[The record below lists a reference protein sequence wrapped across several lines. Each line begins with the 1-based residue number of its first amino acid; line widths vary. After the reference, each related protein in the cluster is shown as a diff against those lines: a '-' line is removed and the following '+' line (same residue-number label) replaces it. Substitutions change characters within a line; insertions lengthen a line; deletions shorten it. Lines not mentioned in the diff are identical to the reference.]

1 MRGVGKGGKD
11 RAEAGKEGT
20 LPAAGANFIQREKES
35 GATSLGSDSSVC
47 GNGSVSFVF
56 QKHVGAVLAGFT
68 GGISIRF
75 GEWNLI
81 FQRHNIFSFR
91 GPDHCQ
97 TAPESTGDFESAG
110 WRYADWPRRNLEGER
125 CKKNA
130 TGRGE
135 SGVLYRAVPISNA
148 GGRTLDVRIR
158 ISG

>member
-1 MRGVGKGGKD
+1 MRGVGKDGKD
-11 RAEAGKEGT
+11 RAEAEEGT
-20 LPAAGANFIQREKES
+20 LSAVGANFIQREKES
-35 GATSLGSDSSVC
+35 GAASLGSDSSVC

-97 TAPESTGDFESAG
+97 TAPESTGDFGSAG

-125 CKKNA
+125 CKKKHHRQ
-130 TGRGE
+130 GRVW
-135 SGVLYRAVPISNA
+135 SLIPCSSRFKCRWKDA
-148 GGRTLDVRIR
+148 
-158 ISG
+158 